1 MSNPVGPPRPYSVV
15 QPKLS
20 TLRASR
26 RLNPHSRLDHST
38 VSSRFYTELDK
49 YVATIIT
56 IFKNGDS
63 WYPGHEL
70 RFLPGRDFRNL
81 DGLFQKANERL
92 DFLGGIKYMWDTEG
106 VRVTSLDQVAIEQ
119 QNGRIGF

>member
-1 MSNPVGPPRPYSVV
+1 MH
-15 QPKLS
+15 KLS
-20 TLRASR
+20 NESDSFPRASR
-26 RLNPHSRLDHST
+26 RLNPIGHSVNHSA

-49 YVATIIT
+49 YVATIVT

-81 DGLFQKANERL
+81 DGLFLKANERL
-92 DFLGGIKYMWDTEG
+92 DFLGGVKYMWDTEG
-106 VRVTSLDQVAIEQ
+106 VRVTSLDQVA
-119 QNGRIGF
+119 R

>member
-1 MSNPVGPPRPYSVV
+1 MNHSV
-15 QPKLS
+15 
-20 TLRASR
+20 
-26 RLNPHSRLDHST
+26 NHSA

-92 DFLGGIKYMWDTEG
+92 DFLGGVKYMWDTEG
-106 VRVTSLDQVAIEQ
+106 VRVTSLDQVTMWPNMIFTGNKATLHMVYECMMTMTI
-119 QNGRIGF
+119 

>member
-1 MSNPVGPPRPYSVV
+1 MH
-15 QPKLS
+15 KLS
-20 TLRASR
+20 YNESDSFPRASR
-26 RLNPHSRLDHST
+26 RLNPIGHSVNHSA

-49 YVATIIT
+49 YVATIVT

-92 DFLGGIKYMWDTEG
+92 DFLGGVKYMWDTEG
-106 VRVTSLDQVAIEQ
+106 VRVTSLDQVA
-119 QNGRIGF
+119 R